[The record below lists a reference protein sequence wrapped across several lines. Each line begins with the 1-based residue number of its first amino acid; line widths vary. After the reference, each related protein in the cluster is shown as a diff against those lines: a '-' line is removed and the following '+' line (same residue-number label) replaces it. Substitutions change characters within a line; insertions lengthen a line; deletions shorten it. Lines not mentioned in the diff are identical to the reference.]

1 MFAVEVADFGQTF
14 GLVEGDL
21 IQIVITVIQW
31 VLGLLGLVA
40 VILLIYAG
48 FLWMTAAGDKAK
60 IDRAK
65 LVIRNTVIGLVI
77 ILLSW
82 AIVLFVQNFF
92 DTVTDDHPPGG
103 DCPTCGGGGLIPPS

>member
-82 AIVLFVQNFF
+82 AIVLFVQNFL
-92 DTVTDDHPPGG
+92 TRSRMIILRAGIAQLAVAE
-103 DCPTCGGGGLIPPS
+103 GLIPPS